1 MQKNIDYL
9 DNGVF
14 SPSKVYEHAIGV
26 LDINNCITIIGPPG
40 SGKTITALQLA
51 RRKCGKDGK
60 SKLYFCQNFE
70 EISHKADGEHNTYI
84 VMDDWIDH
92 YVYYPSTLPEA
103 VKCLDKIYGDFVKR
117 GNVHLILT
125 AQEDKWKK
133 FSDIL
138 KGGFVF
144 NPKRLVRLDFKKPNK
159 KQLKERQDMI
169 QRHFKYFDII
179 EENSEKREDQTKKS
193 TTVFGKD
200 VIDKSA
206 KLSEGSADHE
216 KKSEQKE
223 IEESSKKR
231 EDHTSME
238 TTVIGKDEIGIT
250 AKQIKERPENKSKQT
265 KTEESSENIED
276 QTTRKNTVI
285 GKDNIGKTGKLIDE
299 SPDKE
304 SEQKEIEESSET
316 REDQTKMKNTIG
328 KDVIRIP
335 AKLIEESPEKKGEQ
349 KKIDGKT
356 KSVEIIADTE
366 NCAGKKLD
374 ENEEKVVKKGSI
386 VSLAEKIKPE
396 DVFSFPVMIDLICK
410 NERLLMAKDLI
421 FKDGFT
427 YILNLFFKKWS
438 MKTDVN
444 EKRSFCV
451 LVFAALL
458 GGEIN
463 ETDFSSVLTG
473 PLYERICTEHDLY
486 LTKVTKEEN
495 EEKQKPKTEN
505 SIENIEPDSEE
516 ILLKKNCRLKSC
528 LYRIG
533 RGQENASFVFQHNS
547 LLRFIL
553 SFVKKMKG
561 EKFLIENANFGV
573 LLNMCL
579 LDNTFLDKLKM
590 KSMPE
595 GSICISVNSFKP
607 LAKRIHSETL
617 QGYRIPHWQN
627 HIFMS
632 QKSFREVWKKEL
644 ENTHEDLEDLT
655 H

>member
-14 SPSKVYEHAIGV
+14 STSKVYEHAIGV

-103 VKCLDKIYGDFVKR
+103 VKCLDKIYGDLVKR

-144 NPKRLVRLDFKKPNK
+144 NPQRLVRLDFKKPNK

-193 TTVFGKD
+193 KTVFGKD

-206 KLSEGSADHE
+206 KVIDGSAE

-223 IEESSKKR
+223 IEEISKKR

-250 AKQIKERPENKSKQT
+250 AKQIVERPENKGKQT
-265 KTEESSENIED
+265 KTEESSEKIED
-276 QTTRKNTVI
+276 QTKRKNTVV

-299 SPDKE
+299 SPDEE

-316 REDQTKMKNTIG
+316 REDQTKIKKTIG
-328 KDVIRIP
+328 KDVIGIP
-335 AKLIEESPEKKGEQ
+335 ANLIEESPEKKGEQ
-349 KKIDGKT
+349 KEIDGKI

-366 NCAGKKLD
+366 NCAEKKLD
-374 ENEEKVVKKGSI
+374 ENGKKVVKKGSI
-386 VSLAEKIKPE
+386 VSLAEEIKPE
-396 DVFSFPVMIDLICK
+396 DVFSFPVMIDLICR

-463 ETDFSSVLTG
+463 FTDFSSLLTG
-473 PLYERICTEHDLY
+473 PLYKRICTEHDLY
-486 LTKVTKEEN
+486 LAKVTNEEN
-495 EEKQKPKTEN
+495 KEKQKSKTEN

-516 ILLKKNCRLKSC
+516 RLLMNNCRLKSC
-528 LYRIG
+528 LYRISREQG
-533 RGQENASFVFQHNS
+533 NTSFVLQHNS

-553 SFVKKMKG
+553 SFVKNMKG
-561 EKFLIENANFGV
+561 ETFLIENANFGV
-573 LLNMCL
+573 LLNMCW
-579 LDNTFLDKLKM
+579 LDNTLLDKFKR
-590 KSMPE
+590 KSIPE
-595 GSICISVNSFKP
+595 GSICFSVNSYRP
-607 LAKRIHSETL
+607 LAKRIRLEMM
-617 QGYRIPHWQN
+617 QGYRLPQWQD
-627 HIFMS
+627 HVFMS
-632 QKSFREVWKKEL
+632 HKTFREVWIKEL
-644 ENTHEDLEDLT
+644 ENTHEDVQNVA

>member
-14 SPSKVYEHAIGV
+14 STSKVYEHAIGV

-103 VKCLDKIYGDFVKR
+103 VKCLDKIYGDLVKR

-144 NPKRLVRLDFKKPNK
+144 NPQRLVRLDFKKPNK

-193 TTVFGKD
+193 KTVFGKD

-206 KLSEGSADHE
+206 KVIDGSAE

-223 IEESSKKR
+223 IEEISKKR

-250 AKQIKERPENKSKQT
+250 AKQIVERPENKGKQT
-265 KTEESSENIED
+265 KTEESSEKIED
-276 QTTRKNTVI
+276 QTKRKNTVV

-299 SPDKE
+299 SPDEE

-316 REDQTKMKNTIG
+316 REDQTKIKKTIG
-328 KDVIRIP
+328 KDVIGIP

-349 KKIDGKT
+349 KEIDGKI

-366 NCAGKKLD
+366 NCAEKKLD
-374 ENEEKVVKKGSI
+374 ENGKKVVKKGSI

-396 DVFSFPVMIDLICK
+396 DVFSFPVMIDLICR

-427 YILNLFFKKWS
+427 YILNLFVKKWS

-463 ETDFSSVLTG
+463 FTDFSSLLTG
-473 PLYERICTEHDLY
+473 PLYKRICTEHDLY
-486 LTKVTKEEN
+486 LAKVTNEEN
-495 EEKQKPKTEN
+495 KEKQKSKTEN

-516 ILLKKNCRLKSC
+516 RLLMNNCRLKSC
-528 LYRIG
+528 LYRISREQG
-533 RGQENASFVFQHNS
+533 NTSFVLQHNS

-553 SFVKKMKG
+553 SFVKNMKG
-561 EKFLIENANFGV
+561 ETFLIENANFGV
-573 LLNMCL
+573 LLNMCW
-579 LDNTFLDKLKM
+579 LDNTLLDKFKR
-590 KSMPE
+590 KSIPE
-595 GSICISVNSFKP
+595 GSICFSVNSYKP
-607 LAKRIHSETL
+607 LAKRIRLEML
-617 QGYRIPHWQN
+617 QGYRLPQWQD
-627 HIFMS
+627 HVFRS
-632 QKSFREVWKKEL
+632 HKTFREVWIKEL
-644 ENTHEDLEDLT
+644 ENTHEDVQNVA

>member
-14 SPSKVYEHAIGV
+14 STSKVYEHAIGV

-103 VKCLDKIYGDFVKR
+103 VKCLDKIYGDLVKR

-144 NPKRLVRLDFKKPNK
+144 NPQRLVRLDFKKPNK

-193 TTVFGKD
+193 KTVFGKD

-206 KLSEGSADHE
+206 KVIDGSAE

-223 IEESSKKR
+223 IEEISKKR

-250 AKQIKERPENKSKQT
+250 AKQIEERPENKGKQT
-265 KTEESSENIED
+265 KTEESSEKIED
-276 QTTRKNTVI
+276 QTKRKNTVV

-299 SPDKE
+299 SPDEE

-316 REDQTKMKNTIG
+316 REDQTKIKKTIG
-328 KDVIRIP
+328 KDVIGIP

-349 KKIDGKT
+349 KEIDGKI

-366 NCAGKKLD
+366 NCAEKKLD
-374 ENEEKVVKKGSI
+374 ENGKKVVKKGSI

-396 DVFSFPVMIDLICK
+396 DVFSFPVMIDLICR

-463 ETDFSSVLTG
+463 FTDFSSLLTG
-473 PLYERICTEHDLY
+473 PLYKRICTEHDLY
-486 LTKVTKEEN
+486 LAKVTNEEN
-495 EEKQKPKTEN
+495 KEKQKSKTEN

-516 ILLKKNCRLKSC
+516 RLLMNNCRLKSC
-528 LYRIG
+528 LYRISREQG
-533 RGQENASFVFQHNS
+533 NTSFVLQHNS

-553 SFVKKMKG
+553 SFVKNMKG
-561 EKFLIENANFGV
+561 ETFLIENANFGV
-573 LLNMCL
+573 LLNMCW
-579 LDNTFLDKLKM
+579 LDNTLLDKFKR
-590 KSMPE
+590 KSIPE
-595 GSICISVNSFKP
+595 GSICFSVNSYKP
-607 LAKRIHSETL
+607 LAKRIRLEML
-617 QGYRIPHWQN
+617 QGYRLPQWQD
-627 HIFMS
+627 HVFRS
-632 QKSFREVWKKEL
+632 HKTFREVWIKEL
-644 ENTHEDLEDLT
+644 ENTHEDVQNVA

>member
-14 SPSKVYEHAIGV
+14 STSKVYEHAIGV

-103 VKCLDKIYGDFVKR
+103 VKCLDKIYGDLVKR
-117 GNVHLILT
+117 GKVHLILT

-144 NPKRLVRLDFKKPNK
+144 NPQRLVRLDFKKPNK

-193 TTVFGKD
+193 KTVFGKD

-206 KLSEGSADHE
+206 KVIDGSAE

-223 IEESSKKR
+223 IEEISKKR

-250 AKQIKERPENKSKQT
+250 AKQIEERPENKGKQT
-265 KTEESSENIED
+265 KTEESSEKIED
-276 QTTRKNTVI
+276 QTKRKNTVV

-316 REDQTKMKNTIG
+316 REDQTKIKKTIG
-328 KDVIRIP
+328 KDVIGIP

-349 KKIDGKT
+349 KEIDGKI

-366 NCAGKKLD
+366 NCAEKKLD
-374 ENEEKVVKKGSI
+374 ENGKKVVKKGSI

-396 DVFSFPVMIDLICK
+396 DVFSFPVMIDLICR

-463 ETDFSSVLTG
+463 FTDFSSLLTG
-473 PLYERICTEHDLY
+473 PLYKRICTEHDLY
-486 LTKVTKEEN
+486 LAKVTNEEN
-495 EEKQKPKTEN
+495 KEKQKSKTEN

-516 ILLKKNCRLKSC
+516 RLLMNNCRLKSC
-528 LYRIG
+528 LYRISREQG
-533 RGQENASFVFQHNS
+533 NTSFVLQHNS

-553 SFVKKMKG
+553 SFVKNMKG
-561 EKFLIENANFGV
+561 ETFLIENANFGV
-573 LLNMCL
+573 LLNMCW
-579 LDNTFLDKLKM
+579 LDNTLLDKFKM
-590 KSMPE
+590 KSIPE
-595 GSICISVNSFKP
+595 GSICFSVNSYKP
-607 LAKRIHSETL
+607 LAKRIRLEML
-617 QGYRIPHWQN
+617 QGYRLPQWQD
-627 HIFMS
+627 HVFRS
-632 QKSFREVWKKEL
+632 HKTFREVWIKEL
-644 ENTHEDLEDLT
+644 ENTHEDVQNVA

>member
-26 LDINNCITIIGPPG
+26 LDINHCITIIGPPG
-40 SGKTITALQLA
+40 SGKTVTALQLA
-51 RRKCGKDGK
+51 LRKCGKDGK

-70 EISHKADGEHNTYI
+70 EISDKADGEHNTYV

-103 VKCLDKIYGDFVKR
+103 VKFLDKIYGDFVKR

-138 KGGFVF
+138 KGGFMF
-144 NPKRLVRLDFKKPNK
+144 NPQRLVRLDFKKPNK

-179 EENSEKREDQTKKS
+179 EENSEKREDQTKKNK
-193 TTVFGKD
+193 TVIGKD

-206 KLSEGSADHE
+206 KLIEESAE

-223 IEESSKKR
+223 IEEISKKR
-231 EDHTSME
+231 EDHTNIE

-250 AKQIKERPENKSKQT
+250 AKQIEERPEKKGKQK
-265 KTEESSENIED
+265 KTEESSEKIED
-276 QTTRKNTVI
+276 QTKRKKTVI
-285 GKDNIGKTGKLIDE
+285 GKDNIGKTAKLIDE

-304 SEQKEIEESSET
+304 GEQKEVEESSET
-316 REDQTKMKNTIG
+316 REDQTKMKKTIIG
-328 KDVIRIP
+328 KDVIGIP

-349 KKIDGKT
+349 KERDGKT
-356 KSVEIIADTE
+356 KSVEIFANTE

-374 ENEEKVVKKGSI
+374 ENGKKVVKKGSI

-396 DVFSFPVMIDLICK
+396 DVFSFPVMIDLICR

-421 FKDGFT
+421 FKDGFS
-427 YILNLFFKKWS
+427 YILHLFFKKWS

-458 GGEIN
+458 GGEIHF
-463 ETDFSSVLTG
+463 TDFSSLLTG
-473 PLYERICTEHDLY
+473 PLYKRICTEHDLY
-486 LTKVTKEEN
+486 LAKVTNEEN
-495 EEKQKPKTEN
+495 KVKQKSTTEN
-505 SIENIEPDSEE
+505 LIENIEPDSEE
-516 ILLKKNCRLKSC
+516 ILLMNNCRLKSC
-528 LYRIG
+528 LYRISREQG
-533 RGQENASFVFQHNS
+533 NTSFVLQHNS

-561 EKFLIENANFGV
+561 ENFLIETVNFRV
-573 LLNMCL
+573 LLNMCW
-579 LDNTFLDKLKM
+579 LDNTLLDKLIM
-590 KSMPE
+590 KSIPE
-595 GSICISVNSFKP
+595 GSICISVNSYLP

-617 QGYRIPHWQN
+617 QGYSLPQWQN
-627 HIFMS
+627 HVFMS
-632 QKSFREVWKKEL
+632 HKTFREVWMKEIA
-644 ENTHEDLEDLT
+644 NTHEDVESVA

>member
-14 SPSKVYEHAIGV
+14 STSKVYEHAIGV

-103 VKCLDKIYGDFVKR
+103 VKCLDKIYGDLVKR

-144 NPKRLVRLDFKKPNK
+144 NPQRLVRLDFKKPNK

-193 TTVFGKD
+193 KTVFGKD

-206 KLSEGSADHE
+206 KVIDGSAE

-223 IEESSKKR
+223 IEEISKKR

-250 AKQIKERPENKSKQT
+250 AKQIEERPENKGKQT
-265 KTEESSENIED
+265 KTEESSEKIED
-276 QTTRKNTVI
+276 QTKRKNIVV

-299 SPDKE
+299 SPDEE

-316 REDQTKMKNTIG
+316 REDQTKIKKTIG
-328 KDVIRIP
+328 KDVIGIP

-349 KKIDGKT
+349 KEIDGKI

-366 NCAGKKLD
+366 NCAEKKLD
-374 ENEEKVVKKGSI
+374 ENGKKVVKKGSI

-396 DVFSFPVMIDLICK
+396 DVFSFPVMIDLICR

-463 ETDFSSVLTG
+463 FTDFSSLLTG
-473 PLYERICTEHDLY
+473 PLYKRICTEHDLY
-486 LTKVTKEEN
+486 LAKVKNEEN
-495 EEKQKPKTEN
+495 KEKQKSKTEN

-516 ILLKKNCRLKSC
+516 RLLMNNCRLKSC
-528 LYRIG
+528 LYRISREQG
-533 RGQENASFVFQHNS
+533 NTSFVLQHNS

-553 SFVKKMKG
+553 SFVKNMKG
-561 EKFLIENANFGV
+561 ETFLIENANFGV
-573 LLNMCL
+573 LLNMCW
-579 LDNTFLDKLKM
+579 LDNTLLDKFKR
-590 KSMPE
+590 KSIPE
-595 GSICISVNSFKP
+595 GSICFSVNSYKP
-607 LAKRIHSETL
+607 LAKRIRLEML
-617 QGYRIPHWQN
+617 QGYRLPQWQD
-627 HIFMS
+627 HVFMS
-632 QKSFREVWKKEL
+632 HKTFREVWMKEL
-644 ENTHEDLEDLT
+644 ENTHKDVQNVA

>member
-26 LDINNCITIIGPPG
+26 LDINHCITIIGPPG
-40 SGKTITALQLA
+40 SGKTVTALQLA
-51 RRKCGKDGK
+51 LRKCGKDGK

-70 EISHKADGEHNTYI
+70 EISDKADGEHNTYI

-103 VKCLDKIYGDFVKR
+103 VKFLDKIYGDFVKR

-138 KGGFVF
+138 KGGFMF
-144 NPKRLVRLDFKKPNK
+144 NPQRLVRLDFKKPNK

-179 EENSEKREDQTKKS
+179 EENSEKREDQTKKNK
-193 TTVFGKD
+193 TVIGKD

-206 KLSEGSADHE
+206 KLIEESAE

-223 IEESSKKR
+223 IEEISKKR
-231 EDHTSME
+231 EDHTNIE

-250 AKQIKERPENKSKQT
+250 AKQIEERPEKKGKQK
-265 KTEESSENIED
+265 KTEESSEKIED
-276 QTTRKNTVI
+276 QTKRKKTVI
-285 GKDNIGKTGKLIDE
+285 GKDNIGKTAKLIDE

-304 SEQKEIEESSET
+304 GEQKEVEESSET
-316 REDQTKMKNTIG
+316 REDQTKMKKTIIG
-328 KDVIRIP
+328 KDVIGIP

-349 KKIDGKT
+349 KERDGKT
-356 KSVEIIADTE
+356 KSVEIFANTE

-374 ENEEKVVKKGSI
+374 ENGKKVVKKGSI

-396 DVFSFPVMIDLICK
+396 DVFSFPVMIDLICR

-421 FKDGFT
+421 FKDGFS
-427 YILNLFFKKWS
+427 YILHLFFKKWS

-458 GGEIN
+458 GGEIHF
-463 ETDFSSVLTG
+463 TDFSSLLTG
-473 PLYERICTEHDLY
+473 PLYKRICTEHDLY
-486 LTKVTKEEN
+486 LAKVTNEEN
-495 EEKQKPKTEN
+495 KVKQKSTTEN
-505 SIENIEPDSEE
+505 LIENIEPDSEE
-516 ILLKKNCRLKSC
+516 ILLMNNCRLKSC
-528 LYRIG
+528 LYRISREQG
-533 RGQENASFVFQHNS
+533 NTSFVLQHNS

-561 EKFLIENANFGV
+561 ENFLIETVNFRV
-573 LLNMCL
+573 LLNMCW
-579 LDNTFLDKLKM
+579 LDNTLLDKLIM
-590 KSMPE
+590 KSIPE
-595 GSICISVNSFKP
+595 GSICISVNSYLP

-617 QGYRIPHWQN
+617 QGYSLPQWQN
-627 HIFMS
+627 HVFMS
-632 QKSFREVWKKEL
+632 HKTFREVWMKEIA
-644 ENTHEDLEDLT
+644 NTHEDVESVA

>member
-14 SPSKVYEHAIGV
+14 STSKVYEHAIGV

-103 VKCLDKIYGDFVKR
+103 VKCLDKIYGDLVKR

-144 NPKRLVRLDFKKPNK
+144 NPQRLVRLDFKKPNK

-179 EENSEKREDQTKKS
+179 EENSDKREDQTKKS
-193 TTVFGKD
+193 KTVFGKD

-206 KLSEGSADHE
+206 KVIDGSAE

-223 IEESSKKR
+223 IEEISKKR

-250 AKQIKERPENKSKQT
+250 AKQIEERPENKGKQT
-265 KTEESSENIED
+265 KTEESSEKIED
-276 QTTRKNTVI
+276 QTKRKNTVV

-299 SPDKE
+299 SPDEE

-316 REDQTKMKNTIG
+316 REDQTKIKKTIG
-328 KDVIRIP
+328 KDVIGIP
-335 AKLIEESPEKKGEQ
+335 ANLIEESPEKKGEQ
-349 KKIDGKT
+349 KEIDGKI

-366 NCAGKKLD
+366 NCAEKKLD
-374 ENEEKVVKKGSI
+374 ENGKKVVKKGSI

-396 DVFSFPVMIDLICK
+396 DVFSFPVMIDLICR

-463 ETDFSSVLTG
+463 FTDFSSLLTG
-473 PLYERICTEHDLY
+473 PLYKRICTEHDLY
-486 LTKVTKEEN
+486 LAKVTNEEN
-495 EEKQKPKTEN
+495 KEKQKSKTEN

-516 ILLKKNCRLKSC
+516 RLLMNNCRLKSC
-528 LYRIG
+528 LYRISREQG
-533 RGQENASFVFQHNS
+533 NTSFVLQHNS

-553 SFVKKMKG
+553 SFVKNMKG
-561 EKFLIENANFGV
+561 ETFLIENANFGV
-573 LLNMCL
+573 LLNMCW
-579 LDNTFLDKLKM
+579 LDNTLLDKFKR
-590 KSMPE
+590 KSIPE
-595 GSICISVNSFKP
+595 GSICFSVNSYKP
-607 LAKRIHSETL
+607 LAKRIRLEML
-617 QGYRIPHWQN
+617 QGYRLPQWQD
-627 HIFMS
+627 HVFRS
-632 QKSFREVWKKEL
+632 HKTFREVWIKEL
-644 ENTHEDLEDLT
+644 ENTHEDVQNVA

>member
-14 SPSKVYEHAIGV
+14 STSKVYEHAIGV

-103 VKCLDKIYGDFVKR
+103 VKCLDKIYGDLVKR

-144 NPKRLVRLDFKKPNK
+144 NPQRLVRLDFKKPNK

-193 TTVFGKD
+193 KTVFGKD

-206 KLSEGSADHE
+206 KVIDGSAE

-223 IEESSKKR
+223 IEEISKKR

-250 AKQIKERPENKSKQT
+250 AKQIEERPENKGKQT
-265 KTEESSENIED
+265 KTEESSEKIED
-276 QTTRKNTVI
+276 QTKRKNTVV

-299 SPDKE
+299 SPDEE

-316 REDQTKMKNTIG
+316 REDQTKIKKTIG
-328 KDVIRIP
+328 KDVIGIP

-349 KKIDGKT
+349 KEIDGKI

-366 NCAGKKLD
+366 NCAEKKLD
-374 ENEEKVVKKGSI
+374 ENGKKVVKKGSI

-396 DVFSFPVMIDLICK
+396 DVFSFPVMIDLICR

-463 ETDFSSVLTG
+463 FTDFSSLLTG
-473 PLYERICTEHDLY
+473 PLYKRICTEHDLY
-486 LTKVTKEEN
+486 LAKVTNEEN
-495 EEKQKPKTEN
+495 KEKQKSKTEN

-516 ILLKKNCRLKSC
+516 RLLMNNCRLKSC
-528 LYRIG
+528 LYRISREQG
-533 RGQENASFVFQHNS
+533 NTSFVLQHNS

-553 SFVKKMKG
+553 SFVKNMKG
-561 EKFLIENANFGV
+561 ETFLIENAHFGV
-573 LLNMCL
+573 LLNMCW
-579 LDNTFLDKLKM
+579 LDNTLLDKFKM
-590 KSMPE
+590 KSIPE
-595 GSICISVNSFKP
+595 GSICFSVNSYKP
-607 LAKRIHSETL
+607 LAKRIRLEML
-617 QGYRIPHWQN
+617 QGYRLPQWQD
-627 HIFMS
+627 HVFRS
-632 QKSFREVWKKEL
+632 HKTFREVWIKEL
-644 ENTHEDLEDLT
+644 ENTHEDVQNVA

>member
-14 SPSKVYEHAIGV
+14 STSKVYEHAIGV

-103 VKCLDKIYGDFVKR
+103 VKCLDKIYGDLVKR

-144 NPKRLVRLDFKKPNK
+144 NPQRLVRLDFKKPNK

-193 TTVFGKD
+193 KTVFGKD

-206 KLSEGSADHE
+206 KVIDGSAE

-223 IEESSKKR
+223 IEEISKKR

-250 AKQIKERPENKSKQT
+250 AKQIEERPENKGKQT
-265 KTEESSENIED
+265 KTEESSEKIED
-276 QTTRKNTVI
+276 QTKRKNTVV

-299 SPDKE
+299 SPDEE

-316 REDQTKMKNTIG
+316 REDQTKIKKTIG
-328 KDVIRIP
+328 KDVIGIP

-349 KKIDGKT
+349 KEIDGKI

-366 NCAGKKLD
+366 NCAEKKLD
-374 ENEEKVVKKGSI
+374 ENGKKVVKKGSI

-396 DVFSFPVMIDLICK
+396 DVFSFPVMIDLICR

-463 ETDFSSVLTG
+463 FTDFSSLLTG
-473 PLYERICTEHDLY
+473 PLYKRICTEHDLY
-486 LTKVTKEEN
+486 LAKVTNEEN
-495 EEKQKPKTEN
+495 KEKQKSKTEN

-516 ILLKKNCRLKSC
+516 RLLMNNCRLKSC
-528 LYRIG
+528 LYRISREQG
-533 RGQENASFVFQHNS
+533 NTSFVLQHNS

-553 SFVKKMKG
+553 SFVKNMKG
-561 EKFLIENANFGV
+561 ETFLIENANFGV
-573 LLNMCL
+573 LLNMCW
-579 LDNTFLDKLKM
+579 LDNTLLDKFKR
-590 KSMPE
+590 KSIPE
-595 GSICISVNSFKP
+595 GSICISVNSYKP
-607 LAKRIHSETL
+607 LAKRIRLEML
-617 QGYRIPHWQN
+617 QGYRLPQWQD
-627 HIFMS
+627 HVFMS
-632 QKSFREVWKKEL
+632 HKTFREVWIKEL
-644 ENTHEDLEDLT
+644 ENTHEDVQNVA

>member
-14 SPSKVYEHAIGV
+14 STSKVYEHAIGV

-103 VKCLDKIYGDFVKR
+103 VKCLDKIYGDLIKR

-144 NPKRLVRLDFKKPNK
+144 NPQRLVRLDFKKPNK

-193 TTVFGKD
+193 KTVFGKD

-206 KLSEGSADHE
+206 KVIDGSAE

-223 IEESSKKR
+223 IEEISKKR

-250 AKQIKERPENKSKQT
+250 AKQIEERPENKGKQT
-265 KTEESSENIED
+265 KTEESSEKIED
-276 QTTRKNTVI
+276 QTKRKNTVV

-316 REDQTKMKNTIG
+316 REDQTKIKKTIG
-328 KDVIRIP
+328 KDVIGIP

-349 KKIDGKT
+349 KKIDGKI

-366 NCAGKKLD
+366 NCAEKKLD
-374 ENEEKVVKKGSI
+374 ENGKKVVKKGSI

-396 DVFSFPVMIDLICK
+396 DVFSFPVMIDLICR

-463 ETDFSSVLTG
+463 FTDFSSLLTG
-473 PLYERICTEHDLY
+473 PLYKRICTEHDLY
-486 LTKVTKEEN
+486 LAKVTNEEN
-495 EEKQKPKTEN
+495 KEKQKSKTEN

-516 ILLKKNCRLKSC
+516 RLLMNNCRLKSC
-528 LYRIG
+528 LYRISREQG
-533 RGQENASFVFQHNS
+533 NTSFVLQHNS

-553 SFVKKMKG
+553 SFVKNMKG
-561 EKFLIENANFGV
+561 ETFLIENANFGV
-573 LLNMCL
+573 LLNMCW
-579 LDNTFLDKLKM
+579 LDNTLLDKFKR
-590 KSMPE
+590 KSIPE
-595 GSICISVNSFKP
+595 GSICFSVNSYKP
-607 LAKRIHSETL
+607 LAKRIRLEML
-617 QGYRIPHWQN
+617 QGYRLPQWQD
-627 HIFMS
+627 HVFRS
-632 QKSFREVWKKEL
+632 HKTFREVWIKEL
-644 ENTHEDLEDLT
+644 ENTHEDVQNVA

>member
-14 SPSKVYEHAIGV
+14 STSKVYEHAIGV

-103 VKCLDKIYGDFVKR
+103 VKCLDKIYGDLVKR

-144 NPKRLVRLDFKKPNK
+144 NPQRLVRLDFKKPNK

-193 TTVFGKD
+193 KTVFGKD

-206 KLSEGSADHE
+206 KVIDGSAE

-223 IEESSKKR
+223 IEEISKKR

-250 AKQIKERPENKSKQT
+250 AKQIEERPENKGKQT
-265 KTEESSENIED
+265 KTEESSEKIED
-276 QTTRKNTVI
+276 QTKRKNTVV

-299 SPDKE
+299 SPDEE

-316 REDQTKMKNTIG
+316 REDQTKIKKTIG
-328 KDVIRIP
+328 KDVIGIP

-349 KKIDGKT
+349 REIDGKI

-366 NCAGKKLD
+366 NCAEKKLD
-374 ENEEKVVKKGSI
+374 ENGKKVVKKGSI

-396 DVFSFPVMIDLICK
+396 DVFSFPVMIDLICR

-463 ETDFSSVLTG
+463 FTDFSSLLTG
-473 PLYERICTEHDLY
+473 PLYKRICTEHDLY
-486 LTKVTKEEN
+486 LAKVTNEEN
-495 EEKQKPKTEN
+495 KEKQKSKTEN

-516 ILLKKNCRLKSC
+516 RLLMNNCRLKSC
-528 LYRIG
+528 LYRISREQG
-533 RGQENASFVFQHNS
+533 NTSFVLQHNS

-553 SFVKKMKG
+553 SFVKNMKG
-561 EKFLIENANFGV
+561 ETFLIENANFGV
-573 LLNMCL
+573 LLNMCW
-579 LDNTFLDKLKM
+579 LDNTLLDKFKR
-590 KSMPE
+590 KSIPE
-595 GSICISVNSFKP
+595 GSICFSVNSYKP
-607 LAKRIHSETL
+607 LAKRIRLEML
-617 QGYRIPHWQN
+617 QGYRLPQWQD
-627 HIFMS
+627 HVFMS
-632 QKSFREVWKKEL
+632 HKTFREVWIKEL
-644 ENTHEDLEDLT
+644 ENTHEDVQNVA

>member
-14 SPSKVYEHAIGV
+14 STSKVYEHAIGV

-103 VKCLDKIYGDFVKR
+103 VKCLDKIYGDLVKR

-144 NPKRLVRLDFKKPNK
+144 NPQRLVRLDFKKPNK

-193 TTVFGKD
+193 KTVFGKD

-206 KLSEGSADHE
+206 KVIDGSAE

-223 IEESSKKR
+223 IEEISKKR

-250 AKQIKERPENKSKQT
+250 AKQIEERPENKGKQT
-265 KTEESSENIED
+265 KTEESSEKIED
-276 QTTRKNTVI
+276 QTKRKNTVV

-299 SPDKE
+299 SPDEE

-316 REDQTKMKNTIG
+316 REDQTKIKKTIG
-328 KDVIRIP
+328 KDVIGIP

-349 KKIDGKT
+349 KEIDGKI

-366 NCAGKKLD
+366 NCAEKKLD
-374 ENEEKVVKKGSI
+374 ENGKKVVKKGSI

-396 DVFSFPVMIDLICK
+396 DVFSFPVMIDLICR

-463 ETDFSSVLTG
+463 FTDFSSLLTG
-473 PLYERICTEHDLY
+473 PLYKRICTEHDLY
-486 LTKVTKEEN
+486 LAKVTNEEN
-495 EEKQKPKTEN
+495 KEKQKSKTEN

-516 ILLKKNCRLKSC
+516 RLLMNNCRLKSC
-528 LYRIG
+528 LYRISREQG
-533 RGQENASFVFQHNS
+533 NTSFVLQHNS

-553 SFVKKMKG
+553 SFVKNMKG
-561 EKFLIENANFGV
+561 ENFLIENANFGV
-573 LLNMCL
+573 LLNMCW
-579 LDNTFLDKLKM
+579 LDNTLLDKFKM
-590 KSMPE
+590 KSIPE
-595 GSICISVNSFKP
+595 GSICFSVNSYKP
-607 LAKRIHSETL
+607 LAKRIRLEML
-617 QGYRIPHWQN
+617 QGYRLPQWQD
-627 HIFMS
+627 HVFRS
-632 QKSFREVWKKEL
+632 HKTFREVWIKEL
-644 ENTHEDLEDLT
+644 ENTHEDVQNVA

>member
-14 SPSKVYEHAIGV
+14 STSKVYEHAIGV

-103 VKCLDKIYGDFVKR
+103 VKCLDKIYGDLVKR

-144 NPKRLVRLDFKKPNK
+144 NPQRLVRLDFKKPNK

-179 EENSEKREDQTKKS
+179 EENSDKREDQTKKS
-193 TTVFGKD
+193 KTVFGKD

-206 KLSEGSADHE
+206 KVIDGSAE

-223 IEESSKKR
+223 IEEISKKR

-250 AKQIKERPENKSKQT
+250 AKQIEERPENKGKQT
-265 KTEESSENIED
+265 KTEESSEKIED
-276 QTTRKNTVI
+276 QTKRKNTVV

-299 SPDKE
+299 SPDEE

-316 REDQTKMKNTIG
+316 REDQTKIKKTIG
-328 KDVIRIP
+328 KDVIGIP
-335 AKLIEESPEKKGEQ
+335 EKLIEESPEKKGEQ
-349 KKIDGKT
+349 KEIDGKI

-366 NCAGKKLD
+366 NCAEKKLD
-374 ENEEKVVKKGSI
+374 ENGKKVVKKGSI

-396 DVFSFPVMIDLICK
+396 ELFSFPVMIDLICR

-463 ETDFSSVLTG
+463 FTDFSSLLTG
-473 PLYERICTEHDLY
+473 PLYKRICTEHDLY
-486 LTKVTKEEN
+486 LAKVTNEEN
-495 EEKQKPKTEN
+495 KEKQKSKTEN

-516 ILLKKNCRLKSC
+516 RLLMNNCRLKSC
-528 LYRIG
+528 LYRISREQG
-533 RGQENASFVFQHNS
+533 NTSFVLQHNS

-553 SFVKKMKG
+553 SFVKNMKG
-561 EKFLIENANFGV
+561 ETFLIENANFGV
-573 LLNMCL
+573 LLNMCW
-579 LDNTFLDKLKM
+579 LDNTLLDKFKR
-590 KSMPE
+590 KSIPE
-595 GSICISVNSFKP
+595 GSICFSVNSYKP
-607 LAKRIHSETL
+607 LAKRIRLEML
-617 QGYRIPHWQN
+617 QGYRLPQWQD
-627 HIFMS
+627 HVFRS
-632 QKSFREVWKKEL
+632 HKTFREVWIKEL
-644 ENTHEDLEDLT
+644 ENTHEDVQNVA

>member
-14 SPSKVYEHAIGV
+14 STSKVYEHAIGV

-70 EISHKADGEHNTYI
+70 EISHKADREHNTYI

-103 VKCLDKIYGDFVKR
+103 VKCLDKTYGDLVKR

-144 NPKRLVRLDFKKPNK
+144 NPQRLVRLDFKKPNK

-193 TTVFGKD
+193 KTVFGKD

-206 KLSEGSADHE
+206 KVIDGSAE

-223 IEESSKKR
+223 IEEISKKR

-250 AKQIKERPENKSKQT
+250 AKQIVERPENKGKQT
-265 KTEESSENIED
+265 KTEESSEKIED
-276 QTTRKNTVI
+276 QTKMKNTVV

-299 SPDKE
+299 SPDEE

-316 REDQTKMKNTIG
+316 REDQTKIKKTIG
-328 KDVIRIP
+328 KDVIGIP
-335 AKLIEESPEKKGEQ
+335 AQLIEESPEKKGEQ
-349 KKIDGKT
+349 KEIDGKI

-366 NCAGKKLD
+366 NCAEKKLD
-374 ENEEKVVKKGSI
+374 ENGKKVVKKGSI

-396 DVFSFPVMIDLICK
+396 DVFSFPVLIDLICR

-463 ETDFSSVLTG
+463 FTDFSSLLRG
-473 PLYERICTEHDLY
+473 PLYKRICTEHDLY
-486 LTKVTKEEN
+486 LAKVTNEEN
-495 EEKQKPKTEN
+495 KEKQKSKTEN

-516 ILLKKNCRLKSC
+516 RLLMNNCRLKSC
-528 LYRIG
+528 LYRISREQG
-533 RGQENASFVFQHNS
+533 NTSFVLQHNS

-553 SFVKKMKG
+553 SFVKNMKG
-561 EKFLIENANFGV
+561 ETFLIENANFGV
-573 LLNMCL
+573 LLNMCW
-579 LDNTFLDKLKM
+579 LDNTLLDKFKM
-590 KSMPE
+590 KSIPE
-595 GSICISVNSFKP
+595 GSICFSVNSYRP
-607 LAKRIHSETL
+607 LAKRIRLEMM
-617 QGYRIPHWQN
+617 QGYRLPQWQD
-627 HIFMS
+627 HVFMS
-632 QKSFREVWKKEL
+632 HKTFREVWMKEL
-644 ENTHEDLEDLT
+644 ENTHKDVQNVA

>member
-14 SPSKVYEHAIGV
+14 STSKVYEHAIGV

-103 VKCLDKIYGDFVKR
+103 VKCLDKIYGDLVKR

-144 NPKRLVRLDFKKPNK
+144 NPQRLVRLDFKKPNK

-193 TTVFGKD
+193 KTVFGKD

-206 KLSEGSADHE
+206 KGIDGSAE

-223 IEESSKKR
+223 IEEISKKR

-250 AKQIKERPENKSKQT
+250 AKQIEERPENKGKQT
-265 KTEESSENIED
+265 KTEESSEKIED
-276 QTTRKNTVI
+276 QTKRKNTVV

-299 SPDKE
+299 SPDEE

-316 REDQTKMKNTIG
+316 REDQTKIKKTIG
-328 KDVIRIP
+328 KDVIGIP

-349 KKIDGKT
+349 KEIDGKI

-366 NCAGKKLD
+366 NCAEKKLD
-374 ENEEKVVKKGSI
+374 ENGKKVVKKGSI

-396 DVFSFPVMIDLICK
+396 DVFSFPVMIDLICR

-463 ETDFSSVLTG
+463 FTDFSSLLTG
-473 PLYERICTEHDLY
+473 PLYKRICTEHDLY
-486 LTKVTKEEN
+486 LAKVTNEEN
-495 EEKQKPKTEN
+495 KEKQKSKTEN
-505 SIENIEPDSEE
+505 SIENIEPDREE
-516 ILLKKNCRLKSC
+516 RLLMNNCRLKSC
-528 LYRIG
+528 LYRISREQG
-533 RGQENASFVFQHNS
+533 NTSFVLQHNS

-553 SFVKKMKG
+553 SFVKNMKG
-561 EKFLIENANFGV
+561 ETFLIENANFGV
-573 LLNMCL
+573 LLNMCW
-579 LDNTFLDKLKM
+579 LDNTLLDKFKR
-590 KSMPE
+590 KSIPE
-595 GSICISVNSFKP
+595 GSICFSVNSYKP
-607 LAKRIHSETL
+607 LAKRIRLEML
-617 QGYRIPHWQN
+617 QGYRLPQWQD
-627 HIFMS
+627 HVFMS
-632 QKSFREVWKKEL
+632 HKTFREVWIKEL
-644 ENTHEDLEDLT
+644 ENTHEDVQNVA

>member
-14 SPSKVYEHAIGV
+14 STSKVYEHAIGV

-103 VKCLDKIYGDFVKR
+103 VKCLDKIYGDLVKR

-144 NPKRLVRLDFKKPNK
+144 NPQRLVRLDFKKPNK

-179 EENSEKREDQTKKS
+179 EESSEKREDQTKKS
-193 TTVFGKD
+193 KTVFGKD

-206 KLSEGSADHE
+206 KVIDGSAE

-223 IEESSKKR
+223 IEEISKKR

-250 AKQIKERPENKSKQT
+250 AKQIEERPENKGKQT
-265 KTEESSENIED
+265 KTEESSEKIED
-276 QTTRKNTVI
+276 QTKRKNTVV

-299 SPDKE
+299 SPNKE

-316 REDQTKMKNTIG
+316 RKDQTKIKKTIG
-328 KDVIRIP
+328 KDVIGIP

-349 KKIDGKT
+349 KEIDGKI

-366 NCAGKKLD
+366 NCAEKKLD
-374 ENEEKVVKKGSI
+374 ENGKKVVKKGSI

-396 DVFSFPVMIDLICK
+396 DVFSFPVMIDLICR

-463 ETDFSSVLTG
+463 FTDFSSLLTG
-473 PLYERICTEHDLY
+473 PLYKRICTEHDLY
-486 LTKVTKEEN
+486 LAKVTNEEN
-495 EEKQKPKTEN
+495 KEKQKSKTEN

-516 ILLKKNCRLKSC
+516 RLLMNNCRLKSC
-528 LYRIG
+528 LYRISREQG
-533 RGQENASFVFQHNS
+533 NTSFVLQHNS

-553 SFVKKMKG
+553 SFVKNMKG
-561 EKFLIENANFGV
+561 ETFLIENANFGV
-573 LLNMCL
+573 LLNMCW
-579 LDNTFLDKLKM
+579 LDNTLLDKFKM
-590 KSMPE
+590 KSIPE
-595 GSICISVNSFKP
+595 GSICFSVNSYKP
-607 LAKRIHSETL
+607 LAKRIRLEML
-617 QGYRIPHWQN
+617 QGYRLPQWQD
-627 HIFMS
+627 HVFRS
-632 QKSFREVWKKEL
+632 HKTFREVWIKEL
-644 ENTHEDLEDLT
+644 ENTHEDVQNVA

>member
-14 SPSKVYEHAIGV
+14 STSKVYEHAIGV

-103 VKCLDKIYGDFVKR
+103 VKCLDKIYGDLVKR

-144 NPKRLVRLDFKKPNK
+144 NPQRLVRLDFKKPNK

-193 TTVFGKD
+193 KTVFGKD

-206 KLSEGSADHE
+206 KVIDGSAE

-223 IEESSKKR
+223 IEEISKKR

-250 AKQIKERPENKSKQT
+250 AKQIEERPENKGKQT
-265 KTEESSENIED
+265 KTEESSEKIED
-276 QTTRKNTVI
+276 QTKRKNTVV

-299 SPDKE
+299 SPDEE

-316 REDQTKMKNTIG
+316 REDQTKIKKTIG
-328 KDVIRIP
+328 KDVIGIP

-349 KKIDGKT
+349 KEIDGKI

-366 NCAGKKLD
+366 NCAEKKLD
-374 ENEEKVVKKGSI
+374 ENGKKVVKKGSI

-396 DVFSFPVMIDLICK
+396 DVFSFPVMIDLICR

-463 ETDFSSVLTG
+463 FTDFSSLLTG
-473 PLYERICTEHDLY
+473 PLYKRICTEHDLY
-486 LTKVTKEEN
+486 LAKVTNEEN
-495 EEKQKPKTEN
+495 KEKQKSKTEN

-516 ILLKKNCRLKSC
+516 RLLMNNCRLKSC
-528 LYRIG
+528 LYRISREQG
-533 RGQENASFVFQHNS
+533 NTSFVLQHNS

-553 SFVKKMKG
+553 SFVKNMKG
-561 EKFLIENANFGV
+561 ETFLIENANFGV
-573 LLNMCL
+573 LLNMCW
-579 LDNTFLDKLKM
+579 LDNTLLDKFKM
-590 KSMPE
+590 KSIPE
-595 GSICISVNSFKP
+595 GSICFSVNSYKP
-607 LAKRIHSETL
+607 LAKRIRLEML
-617 QGYRIPHWQN
+617 QGYRLPQWQD
-627 HIFMS
+627 HVFRS
-632 QKSFREVWKKEL
+632 HKTFREVWIKEL
-644 ENTHEDLEDLT
+644 ENTHEDVQNVA

>member
-14 SPSKVYEHAIGV
+14 STSKVYEHAIGV

-103 VKCLDKIYGDFVKR
+103 VKCLDKIYGDLVKR

-144 NPKRLVRLDFKKPNK
+144 NPQRLVRLDFKKPNK

-179 EENSEKREDQTKKS
+179 EENSDKREDQTKKS
-193 TTVFGKD
+193 KTVFGKD

-206 KLSEGSADHE
+206 KVIDGSAE

-223 IEESSKKR
+223 IEEISKKR

-250 AKQIKERPENKSKQT
+250 AKQIEERPENKGKQT
-265 KTEESSENIED
+265 KTEESSEKIED
-276 QTTRKNTVI
+276 QTKRKNTVV

-299 SPDKE
+299 SPDEE

-316 REDQTKMKNTIG
+316 REDQTKIKKTIG
-328 KDVIRIP
+328 KDVIGIP
-335 AKLIEESPEKKGEQ
+335 EKLIEESPEKKGEQ
-349 KKIDGKT
+349 KEIDGKI

-366 NCAGKKLD
+366 NCAEKKLD
-374 ENEEKVVKKGSI
+374 ENGKKVVKKGSI

-396 DVFSFPVMIDLICK
+396 ELFSFPVMIDLICR

-463 ETDFSSVLTG
+463 FTDFSSLLTG
-473 PLYERICTEHDLY
+473 PLYKRICTEHDLY
-486 LTKVTKEEN
+486 LAKVTNEEN
-495 EEKQKPKTEN
+495 KEKQKSKTEN

-516 ILLKKNCRLKSC
+516 RLLMNNCRLKSC
-528 LYRIG
+528 LYRISREQG
-533 RGQENASFVFQHNS
+533 NTSFVLQHNS

-553 SFVKKMKG
+553 SFVKNMKG
-561 EKFLIENANFGV
+561 ETFLIENANFGV
-573 LLNMCL
+573 LLNMCW
-579 LDNTFLDKLKM
+579 LDNTLLDKFKR
-590 KSMPE
+590 KSIPE
-595 GSICISVNSFKP
+595 GSICFSVNSYKP
-607 LAKRIHSETL
+607 WSC
-617 QGYRIPHWQN
+617 HWQ
-627 HIFMS
+627 
-632 QKSFREVWKKEL
+632 KESV
-644 ENTHEDLEDLT
+644 
-655 H
+655 